1 MKTKLFIL
9 LIMMLASMF
18 KIEAQFVQEVEL
30 KDGTV
35 LVGYIYKQRPGKN
48 IVFRS
53 SRARKD
59 PTSRYKHK
67 DKDYTIQW
75 QDLKVIKR
83 SVESAP
89 LWCQDKVTLKDGTV
103 YIGQITEQRLG
114 VSMIMQVGEP
124 QKNINIKYND
134 LQLTEKVVSDLD
146 HDLWIDRQYTNR
158 LKLNDGSF
166 REGLIVLQYSGL
178 RPSDSYLEL
187 MHDSGYRERIYLP
200 DISEYIIN
208 IH

>member
-1 MKTKLFIL
+1 MKTKFFIL
-9 LIMMLASMF
+9 LIMMLASML
-18 KIEAQFVQEVEL
+18 KVEAQFVQEVEL

-59 PTSRYKHK
+59 PKSRYKIN

-75 QDLKVIKR
+75 QDLKVIRR
-83 SVESAP
+83 SVESVP
-89 LWCQDKVTLKDGTV
+89 VWCQDKVTLKDGTIYV
-103 YIGQITEQRLG
+103 GQITEQRLG
-114 VSMIMQVGEP
+114 VSMTMQQGEP
-124 QKNINIKYND
+124 SKPVTIKYSD
-134 LQLTEKVVSDLD
+134 LQLTEKVVNDLD
-146 HDLWIDRQYTNR
+146 HDLWFDRQYTNR

-200 DISEYIIN
+200 DISEYII
-208 IH
+208 HVH

>member
-1 MKTKLFIL
+1 MKAKLIILFIIL
-9 LIMMLASMF
+9 LASML
-18 KIEAQFVQEVEL
+18 KVEAQFVQEVEL

-59 PTSRYKHK
+59 PKSQYKLK

-75 QDLKVIKR
+75 QDLKVIRR

-114 VSMIMQVGEP
+114 VSMTMQVSEP
-124 QKNINIKYND
+124 LKSVTIKYND
-134 LQLTEKVVSDLD
+134 LQLTEKVVNDLD

-158 LKLNDGSF
+158 LRLNDGSF

-178 RPSDSYLEL
+178 KPSDSYLEL

-200 DISEYIIN
+200 DISEYV
-208 IH
+208 IHVH